1 MSKLDELKKELQGL
15 VDKGK
20 ITAKQYQDKIDEA
33 ISAYDQAEKIKP
45 TKLEIQQKKVNLFTK
60 NNRYK
65 EAEAVLK
72 KIREITLELNN
83 PVVTKAFRLAYE
95 HLTKNNAFYI
105 GIPDDE
111 PIDEIETEVKSNI
124 SENSIFKIKNNIVKD
139 S

>member
-1 MSKLDELKKELQGL
+1 MIIIED
-15 VDKGK
+15 
-20 ITAKQYQDKIDEA
+20 I
-33 ISAYDQAEKIKP
+33 
-45 TKLEIQQKKVNLFTK
+45 
-60 NNRYK
+60 
-65 EAEAVLK
+65 K

-124 SENSIFKIKNNIVKD
+124 SEENNIESLRYFLSLFTDLSKKNNVLDLKEYNT
-139 S
+139 SFLAY

>member
-1 MSKLDELKKELQGL
+1 MLIIDRKIIFVEYLIRIMENKHALKL
-15 VDKGK
+15 
-20 ITAKQYQDKIDEA
+20 IDKIQNDLLQNKFNV
-33 ISAYDQAEKIKP
+33 S
-45 TKLEIQQKKVNLFTK
+45 EII
-60 NNRYK
+60 
-65 EAEAVLK
+65 EDLK

-124 SENSIFKIKNNIVKD
+124 SEENNIESLRYFLSLFTDLSKKNNVLDLKEYNT
-139 S
+139 SFLAY